1 MSVLAYNLFCQ
12 ILILSLSCRIS
23 DTIIIDLKMIKT
35 SGYSLEMIRDRF
47 IADLR
52 SPDKPITHVRLQFD
66 LHSIT

>member
-1 MSVLAYNLFCQ
+1 
-12 ILILSLSCRIS
+12 
-23 DTIIIDLKMIKT
+23 MIKT

-52 SPDKPITHVRLQFD
+52 FPDKPITHVRLQFD

>member
-1 MSVLAYNLFCQ
+1 MFIV
-12 ILILSLSCRIS
+12 ILIQWLSHRILV
-23 DTIIIDLKMIKT
+23 IIMVKIKIIKT

>member
-1 MSVLAYNLFCQ
+1 
-12 ILILSLSCRIS
+12 
-23 DTIIIDLKMIKT
+23 MIKT

-66 LHSIT
+66 LHSITR

>member
-1 MSVLAYNLFCQ
+1 MFIV
-12 ILILSLSCRIS
+12 ILIQWLSHRILV
-23 DTIIIDLKMIKT
+23 IIMVKIKIIKT

-52 SPDKPITHVRLQFD
+52 FPDKLITHVRLQFD